1 MSKQSG
7 FFKYPADKLGTTS
20 LVAPNANTGQKGDLF
35 KLLDLSIPDSEA
47 EIVTVSIRSEY
58 STNQATVSQTLS
70 GPFPISGASN
80 AAPIVITTPTP
91 HGLVSTQSVSLNGVG
106 GNVAANGAWT
116 ITVLSPFT
124 FSLNGSDGTLSGVYT
139 SDGSYQASSA
149 GGTGSGA
156 ANIGSP
162 LVAIL
167 QWGIGGGQNQVE
179 FDVPPPKVVGLL
191 TPTALPTSQPVSNI
205 GNGVQVAVGASHIS
219 LYVRNDA
226 NLSPLVSPG
235 VSQIGNSLTP
245 AKVIA
250 FISPGQMNDGT
261 RLERTIFI
269 AEAISSLAVAAS
281 VTLTVP
287 PFARSI
293 RVQRAPSGT
302 PVGLVFQ
309 NNVGN
314 PYRNVDLGPNDEGPI
329 LIDPVCQ
336 NIVVVNA
343 GAVALPRCSA
353 VFDVK
358 P

>member
-1 MSKQSG
+1 MSNRKG
-7 FFKYPADKLGTTS
+7 FFKYPADKLGTTA
-20 LVAPNANTGQKGDLF
+20 LVAPNANIGQRGDLF
-35 KLLDLSIPDSEA
+35 KLLDLSVPNDEA

-58 STNQATVSQTLS
+58 STNQATVSQTLT
-70 GPFPISGASN
+70 GPFPIIGATN
-80 AAPIVITTPTP
+80 AAPIAITTPTP
-91 HGLVSTQSVSLNGVG
+91 HGLVTGQSVSLNAVG
-106 GNVAANGAWT
+106 GNVAAIGAWT
-116 ITVLSPFT
+116 ITVTGLTTFT
-124 FSLNGSDGTLSGVYT
+124 LNGSDGTLSGAYT
-139 SDGSYQASSA
+139 GGGTYTASSA

-191 TPTALPTSQPVSNI
+191 TPTAVPTSQPVTNT
-205 GNGVQVAVGASHIS
+205 GNGVQVAIGASHIS

-226 NLSPLVSPG
+226 ALSPLISPG

-245 AKVIA
+245 AKIIA

-269 AEAISSLAVAAS
+269 AESISSFAVAAT

-293 RVQRAPSGT
+293 RVQRAPAGT
-302 PVGLVFQ
+302 PLAVVFQ

-329 LIDPVCQ
+329 PIDPVCE
-336 NIVVVNA
+336 NIVITNT
-343 GAVALPRCSA
+343 GAVALPRLQA